1 MYFRS
6 SGDRKV
12 LPNLLDP
19 AICIYESDVRVFRE
33 CQNLPRP
40 EYSVPIVLHTDIP
53 AGMLTEIEPRA
64 LWNRLREQS
73 APIVVDVREPREFMR
88 GHIAQAQNI
97 PLNELLSR
105 PLTLPHDR
113 LISLA
118 CRAGRRK
125 CRASCSG
132 VRPGHLLDEIL
143 GSALRSARE

>member
-1 MYFRS
+1 M
-6 SGDRKV
+6 
-12 LPNLLDP
+12 LDP

-97 PLNELLSR
+97 PLNELLTR

-113 LISLA
+113 LIILA
-118 CRAGRRK
+118 CRAGRR
-125 CRASCSG
+125 
-132 VRPGHLLDEIL
+132 
-143 GSALRSARE
+143 SARATYALHNQGYNNCGVLKGGMQAWEDAGLLEAVDG